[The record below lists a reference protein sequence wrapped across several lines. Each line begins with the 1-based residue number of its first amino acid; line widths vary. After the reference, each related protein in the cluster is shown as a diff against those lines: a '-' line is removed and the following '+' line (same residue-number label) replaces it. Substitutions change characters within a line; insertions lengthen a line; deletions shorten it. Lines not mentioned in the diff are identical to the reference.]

1 MSDTH
6 SHIHCTWPWEMC
18 ELMRWQEINV
28 KMQKAIAKLMGLNLT
43 ILMQST
49 KLNLKIWQCSD
60 RSELGKSLEDVWSL
74 IHKRGQ
80 LEHVQ
85 TFTSKSSDQRISKL
99 FPLSLSIS
107 ISLSENLQFMRH
119 AQVVYQACLLAREGQ
134 LFLKVS
140 FACDSWVQSIK
151 RARSHTVIL
160 VAFRWSTMFFFLVE
174 YTVEDNIMIKGI
186 TTLYNVYCIL

>member
-1 MSDTH
+1 
-6 SHIHCTWPWEMC
+6 MC

-60 RSELGKSLEDVWSL
+60 RSELGKSWRCLKPHSQERAV
-74 IHKRGQ
+74 R
-80 LEHVQ
+80 
-85 TFTSKSSDQRISKL
+85 TCSKL
-99 FPLSLSIS
+99 SPPSQVTSASQNFSLSLSISFS
-107 ISLSENLQFMRH
+107 ISLSENSQFMRH

-140 FACDSWVQSIK
+140 FACDSWVQSIM

-160 VAFRWSTMFFFLVE
+160 VAFRWSTMFFFSGRTHRRGQHHDLR
-174 YTVEDNIMIKGI
+174 N
-186 TTLYNVYCIL
+186 YNTVYCIL

>member
-99 FPLSLSIS
+99 FPLSLYLYLSIREFTVHAARAS
-107 ISLSENLQFMRH
+107 CISGMPSSAWRPAFFEGFFCMWFMGSKYKASTESH
-119 AQVVYQACLLAREGQ
+119 
-134 LFLKVS
+134 
-140 FACDSWVQSIK
+140 
-151 RARSHTVIL
+151 SHTGRISMIYHV
-160 VAFRWSTMFFFLVE
+160 FFSGR
-174 YTVEDNIMIKGI
+174 THRRGQHHD
-186 TTLYNVYCIL
+186 